1 MGLRFAPTKIHS
13 LERASFHALWEVGL
27 RVQSGTYSAAMLA
40 LVVAAAACGSDSGTN
55 NGNIVVSVAIVPTAT
70 TLPVGAVEHLSGIAL
85 DAEGNSILG
94 AAISWSSSNTAI
106 ATVDGSGN
114 VHGLNAG
121 TVTVTASSEGTKG
134 TASVLVTAGSGGSI
148 HEVFSTYLGGLLQD
162 QIRDVAVD
170 AQGNIYIAGGTESTG
185 WPTTAGAYDRTPNGN
200 YDVFVAKLSPQGQL
214 IWSTLIGGPGY
225 DRAYGIELDA
235 QGFIYIAG
243 RAGAGFPTTAG
254 SFQPTFS
261 GGTNDPTYGP
271 EDGFVCK
278 VAPDGAS
285 VVFCSYM
292 GSSDN
297 RIIRDLALDSQGNIF
312 LASSSD
318 AGTFP
323 ASWFTNAYQRNRL
336 GGVDG
341 LLVKVSNDGSQVFWA
356 TFFGGSGDE
365 AEQPSVRVDAA
376 GNAFVLT
383 GTESPDAPT
392 PNGFDH
398 TMGGLRDLYLVKLS
412 STGSQ
417 LLFGTYVGGSGNE
430 GVETHELALDPQG
443 NPVIG
448 NSTTSTDFPTTA
460 GVFQRSNLGLTDAF
474 IARISADGSQLLTST
489 LLGGSLNDAS
499 EGICID
505 AAGNIYIT
513 GNSESFNLP
522 YLVGGFQ
529 PTNHGGNDMIVVK
542 LSPDLRTVLYG
553 SYLGGTGPDFGRA
566 GAVTPDGQF
575 IIGGTTQSTDF
586 PTLLPVQSSPGG
598 ILDAALTK
606 ISP

>member
-1 MGLRFAPTKIHS
+1 M
-13 LERASFHALWEVGL
+13 
-27 RVQSGTYSAAMLA
+27 QSGTYLAAMLA
-40 LVVAAAACGSDSGTN
+40 LLGAAAACGSDTGTN
-55 NGNIVVSVAIVPTAT
+55 NGNIVVSVAVAPTAT
-70 TLPVGAVEHLSGIAL
+70 SLPVGAIQHLSGVAF
-85 DAEGNSILG
+85 DASGHSIQG
-94 AAISWSSSNTAI
+94 ASISWSSSNTSI
-106 ATVDGSGN
+106 ATVDGNGN
-114 VHGLNAG
+114 VHGVSAG
-121 TVTVTASSEGTKG
+121 SVTVTASSEGTAG
-134 TASVLVTAGSGGSI
+134 TASVQVTSSSGGPI
-148 HEVFSTYLGGLLQD
+148 HEVFSTYLGGILQD

-243 RAGAGFPTTAG
+243 RAGAGFPTTPGA
-254 SFQPTFS
+254 FQTTFA

-323 ASWFTNAYQRNRL
+323 ASWFTNVYQPNRP

-341 LLVKVSNDGSQVFWA
+341 LLVKVSNDGSQVLWA

-365 AEQPSVRVDAA
+365 DEQPSVRVDAA

-383 GTESPDAPT
+383 ATASSDAPT

-398 TMGGLRDLYLVKLS
+398 TLGGIRDLYLVKLS
-412 STGSQ
+412 SSGSQ
-417 LLFGTYVGGSGNE
+417 LLFGTFVGGSGLE

-448 NSTTSTDFPTTA
+448 NSTTSTDFPTTP
-460 GVFQRSNLGLTDAF
+460 GVLQRTNLGLTDAF
-474 IARISADGSQLLTST
+474 IARISANGSQLLTST
-489 LLGGSLNDAS
+489 LLGGNLNDAS

-505 AAGNIYIT
+505 AAGNIYVT
-513 GNSESFNLP
+513 GNSQSFNLP
-522 YLVGGFQ
+522 YLAGGFQ
-529 PTNHGGNDMIVVK
+529 PTNHGSNDMIVVK

-553 SYLGGTGPDFGRA
+553 SYLGGAGPDFGRA

-575 IIGGTTQSTDF
+575 IIGGTTQSIDF
-586 PTLLPVQSSPGG
+586 PTLLPLQSGPGG
-598 ILDAALTK
+598 ILDAALAK